1 MRIKVDYTSFNFWSV
16 LLSIWQLPQVVIAA
30 IVMLFAMIFAKKKAF
45 IPFVNG
51 KLTVWELRLN
61 LDWNAP
67 FCFTL
72 GPFVITPFRVK
83 DETLLHESGH
93 SIQSIYLGPLYL
105 LVVGIPSA
113 LLVSTKRI
121 LKKDAEWYHSKYPEK
136 WSDKLAEKE
145 SRNEH

>member
-16 LLSIWQLPQVVIAA
+16 LLSVWQLPQVVISA
-30 IVMLFAMIFAKKKAF
+30 IVMLFALIFAKKKAF

-72 GPFVITPFRVK
+72 GPFIITPFRVK
-83 DETLLHESGH
+83 NDTLLHESGH

-105 LVVGIPSA
+105 LAVAIPSVV
-113 LLVSTKRI
+113 LVWIKRI

-136 WSDKLAEKE
+136 WADRLAEKE

>member
-30 IVMLFAMIFAKKKAF
+30 IVMLFALIFAKKKAF

-121 LKKDAEWYHSKYPEK
+121 FKKSHEWYHSKYPEK
-136 WSDKLAEKE
+136 WADNLAKKE
-145 SRNEH
+145 SGNDN

>member
-1 MRIKVDYTSFNFWSV
+1 MKIRINYTSFNPISV
-16 LLSIWQLPQVVIAA
+16 ALCIWQLPQIIIASVVI
-30 IVMLFAMIFAKKKAF
+30 LFSLVFARNKEFLAF
-45 IPFVNG
+45 TNG
-51 KLTVWELRLN
+51 KLTVWEFRLN

-72 GPFVITPFRVK
+72 GPFIITPFRVK
-83 DETLLHESGH
+83 NDTLLHESGH

-105 LVVGIPSA
+105 LAVAIPSVV
-113 LLVSTKRI
+113 LVWIKRI

-136 WSDKLAEKE
+136 WADKLAEKE